1 MVFLLTDS
9 IHTNIV
15 TIPRRTLATNAV
27 REIDYRSQGDSHTRP
42 MKRCSREQGFV
53 AAVANTVSCAAGAK
67 GLLLFRA
74 HTTRSSEGTPSGT
87 IVPFRS
93 RHRASLTGVHARRDD
108 DGPASGAGPSSRSLL
123 KPDELSAI
131 EKTFEGGITAV
142 QIVDAFTSR
151 GIKFSEASFR
161 KYVQQGLLPRSRR
174 VGRKGKHR
182 GSLGVYPS
190 KTVRRINTVKGLMA
204 DGYTI
209 EEIQGQFL
217 LYTDLVE
224 GVAENLTEL
233 CTKLGA
239 DLDDFD
245 PAEKKEIERELA
257 DTRRDGDRVVA
268 RLETLARRV
277 AAPRTD
283 NLRLAGAAGDA
294 EDLL

>member
-1 MVFLLTDS
+1 MTPVRGFALGEVGELLEGALRCCRDLRACVVDRRERATS
-9 IHTNIV
+9 PRETPLFSRHRGWTKHTSS
-15 TIPRRTLATNAV
+15 TGTL
-27 REIDYRSQGDSHTRP
+27 
-42 MKRCSREQGFV
+42 
-53 AAVANTVSCAAGAK
+53 
-67 GLLLFRA
+67 
-74 HTTRSSEGTPSGT
+74 
-87 IVPFRS
+87 VPFRS
-93 RHRASLTGVHARRDD
+93 HRRPVVTDFARRRDD
-108 DGPASGAGPSSRSLL
+108 DAPAGGATPARASLL
-123 KPDELSAI
+123 KEEDLRAI
-131 EKTFEGGITAV
+131 EGTYPDGITAV

-190 KTVRRINTVKGLMA
+190 KTVRRINAVKQLMV

-224 GVAENLTEL
+224 GVAEHLTEL
-233 CTKLGA
+233 WSRLAGDAGKLDAPLRRELELQLAETRREGDRLVDKLGQ
-239 DLDDFD
+239 L
-245 PAEKKEIERELA
+245 
-257 DTRRDGDRVVA
+257 TRRF
-268 RLETLARRV
+268 

-283 NLRLAGAAGDA
+283 RLRLAGAAGGA

>member
-1 MVFLLTDS
+1 
-9 IHTNIV
+9 
-15 TIPRRTLATNAV
+15 
-27 REIDYRSQGDSHTRP
+27 
-42 MKRCSREQGFV
+42 MKRCSREQGFG
-53 AAVANTVSCAAGAK
+53 GAIATSLIRVHARE
-67 GLLLFRA
+67 GPRLFRN
-74 HTTRSSEGTPSGT
+74 HQRTTEDTTPPGT
-87 IVPFRS
+87 IVPFRAR
-93 RHRASLTGVHARRDD
+93 RHASTSDHARRRDD
-108 DGPASGAGPSSRSLL
+108 DPPASGAGPSSRALL
-123 KPDELSAI
+123 KDDELSAI
-131 EKTFEGGITAV
+131 EKTFEAGITAV

-182 GSLGVYPS
+182 GSLGVYPA
-190 KTVRRINTVKGLMA
+190 KTVRRINTVKGLMV

-233 CTKLGA
+233 CTRLAA
-239 DLDDFD
+239 DIASGD
-245 PAEKKEIERELA
+245 PAHKKELERELA
-257 DTRRDGDRVVA
+257 DTRKDGDRVVA
-268 RLETLARRV
+268 RLTTLTRRV

-283 NLRLAGAAGDA
+283 NLRLAGAAGGA

>member
-1 MVFLLTDS
+1 MPLLTRRRGWS
-9 IHTNIV
+9 
-15 TIPRRTLATNAV
+15 PRTPST
-27 REIDYRSQGDSHTRP
+27 G
-42 MKRCSREQGFV
+42 
-53 AAVANTVSCAAGAK
+53 TVVP
-67 GLLLFRA
+67 FRA
-74 HTTRSSEGTPSGT
+74 HRRPVLAD
-87 IVPFRS
+87 I
-93 RHRASLTGVHARRDD
+93 AQRRDD
-108 DGPASGAGPSSRSLL
+108 DAPGAGGAPARAALL
-123 KPDELSAI
+123 KEEELRAI
-131 EKTFEGGITAV
+131 EGTYPEGITAV

-190 KTVRRINTVKGLMA
+190 KTVRRINAVKQLMV

-233 CTKLGA
+233 CTRLSR
-239 DLDDFD
+239 DTDRLDQ
-245 PAEKKEIERELA
+245 PARRELA
-257 DTRRDGDRVVA
+257 KELTEARKAGDQLVK
-268 RLETLARRV
+268 RLGELTRRV

-283 NLRLAGAAGDA
+283 TLRLAGAAGGA